1 MKKETKLPSVC
12 EAYLDIETTGLS
24 PSGSEITVI
33 GIHICKGEEESFVQL
48 VGRDIDADSLLEAL
62 DGVQVIHTYNGSRFD
77 LPFIHRKLG
86 VNLEEIFAH
95 RDLMYDCWKNNLR
108 GGLKSVECQLGID
121 RSSVGIDGLEAVRLW
136 WRYVETFDLDALNI
150 LLKYN
155 KEDVQNLK
163 VLKEKLK

>member
-1 MKKETKLPSVC
+1 
-12 EAYLDIETTGLS
+12 
-24 PSGSEITVI
+24 
-33 GIHICKGEEESFVQL
+33 
-48 VGRDIDADSLLEAL
+48 
-62 DGVQVIHTYNGSRFD
+62 
-77 LPFIHRKLG
+77 

-95 RDLMYDCWKNNLR
+95 RDLMYDCWRNNLR

-121 RSSVGIDGLEAVRLW
+121 RDSVGIDGLEAVRLW
-136 WRYVETFDLDALNI
+136 WRYVETFDLDALNV